1 MRKRFL
7 SLVLALCMAATLL
20 PAMCISASAA
30 DEADIVFDFSK
41 NTVNASDGTT
51 AVLQYDNVN
60 FVTLET
66 VSEKWNAE
74 FTGDGWSAFAY
85 SEGAEYFTSDKT
97 NLSANRTF
105 YQIKNKYMQIGVEKK
120 DEWAAILLPIDA
132 TRATYNAVLDIS
144 ENPAYGKRFD
154 IYFIPAPSVIPE
166 TDAEKR
172 DYVNSFLYAS
182 GEVDTTYRVSPAQ
195 SGDVN
200 SINFEVSTTSSAS
213 NYLLIFRSVY
223 SSGTPIWVKTFK
235 LTKQVEPSEYNFD
248 LTACAK
254 SSSPTYGMNST
265 EPSKAFSAEVTG
277 NGWSAF
283 VFKEDVLST
292 NSAGTINR
300 TFVQSKGTNLSI
312 EMADAN
318 DWVSLLLPVSSG
330 SYDAVLKSGT
340 TTSYFSQGNHE
351 LYFIPITESELTAC
365 STDTVKREFVEGK
378 IADRTYYAAT
388 TPRAPAGDRPT
399 EFSFEVNMPETADYL
414 VCVIKKTGS
423 GTDSAA
429 KGLHLSSL
437 SLAKQ
442 PESVGEAHD
451 SVKLYTYAKDGRGT
465 VSDAVEDA
473 TAGVETTVMAA
484 ANPGYAFSCWTDASG
499 DFVSDEISYKF
510 TPYTNTVLVAV
521 FREETANEE
530 IGVDFYDAN
539 RDYLGFVPVTSGDT
553 FASISESVPTPSMTG
568 LRHIGWGIDKN
579 TEMTD
584 ATVIDKRISVVALYE
599 EEAVAISAS
608 LTYMTDEN
616 AHTTLKNAV
625 YGEEINKT
633 VSGVTKWYRD
643 GRLVAYG
650 DTYQYFVWDP
660 TCITLSKTALLNKR
674 PIVLLDDPANGAY
687 MIEYDEGNGKA
698 LEAGL
703 LFGNSADINIGSYY
717 AKAKTKEGKAH
728 GQFAAKPASGANV
741 TDGMQTYVRG
751 YLIYKDSSGTIR
763 VLYTDAVE
771 ITE

>member
-7 SLVLALCMAATLL
+7 SLVLALCMAVSLL
-20 PAMCISASAA
+20 PAMCVSASAE
-30 DEADIVFDFSK
+30 DEADMVFDFQNNANK
-41 NTVNASDGTT
+41 NW
-51 AVLQYDNVN
+51 
-60 FVTLET
+60 ET
-66 VSEKWNAE
+66 YV
-74 FTGDGWSAFAY
+74 Y
-85 SEGAEYFTSDKT
+85 SEGAEYFNS
-97 NLSANRTF
+97 SGVNRTF
-105 YQIKNKYMQIGVEKK
+105 YYSSPTFMQVNVSKEG
-120 DEWAAILLPIDA
+120 EWVAFK
-132 TRATYNAVLDIS
+132 LDITS
-144 ENPAYGKRFD
+144 NGEFNAMMYNHTDYPNYFKNFD
-154 IYFIPAPSVIPE
+154 IYLIPAPQTE
-166 TDAEKR
+166 LTTDAEKR
-172 DYVNSFLYAS
+172 EYIWTALNSGSYPAVTQLNTDSPHSFETTLETGAS
-182 GEVDTTYRVSPAQ
+182 EYLFVIRRISTSYR
-195 SGDVN
+195 
-200 SINFEVSTTSSAS
+200 
-213 NYLLIFRSVY
+213 LIF
-223 SSGTPIWVKTFK
+223 TK
-235 LTKQVEPSEYNFD
+235 LTFAEKPEEVAPSEYNFD

-265 EPSKAFSAEVTG
+265 EPSKVFSAEVTG

-292 NSAGTINR
+292 NSLGTTNR
-300 TFVQSKGTNLSI
+300 TFMQTKDTNLII
-312 EMADAN
+312 EMADAD

-365 STDTVKREFVEGK
+365 STDTLKREFVEGK

-388 TPRAPAGDRPT
+388 TPRIPAGDRPT

-414 VCVIKKTGS
+414 VCVIKKTGLGS
-423 GTDSAA
+423 STSAA
-429 KGLHLSSL
+429 LHLSLL
-437 SLAKQ
+437 SLTKQ
-442 PESVGEAHD
+442 PEIVGEAHE

-465 VSDAVEDA
+465 VSGAVEDV
-473 TAGVETTVMAA
+473 TAGVETTVTAA
-484 ANPGYAFSCWTDASG
+484 ANPGYEFSCWTDASG

-521 FREETANEE
+521 FKEKTASTE

-599 EEAVAISAS
+599 DEEVKLSQT

-616 AHTTLKNAV
+616 AHKNITSAV
-625 YGEEINKT
+625 YGSEIKQT

-660 TCITLSKTALLNKR
+660 TGITLSKAKLLSKR

-687 MIEYDEGNGKA
+687 MIEYDEGNGTA

-703 LFGNSADINIGSYY
+703 IFGTSAEINIGSYY